1 MRDPH
6 RGPPTR
12 DLDTTDEI
20 AEMVR
25 RFYADVAQDDLLG
38 PMFNDVARVDWSE
51 HVPKLT
57 AFWCRALL
65 GITGYAGNP
74 FRAHALVH
82 QKRAFTPAHF
92 ERWLSLFHDTVEL
105 GWVGPRA
112 TAALELAHNVARVH
126 SHQLATARLSPAPSN
141 SSARAR
147 T

>member
-1 MRDPH
+1 VRDVP
-6 RGPPTR
+6 RPSPTR
-12 DLDTTDEI
+12 DLDGPAEI
-20 AEMVR
+20 GEMVR

-38 PMFNDVARVDWSE
+38 PMFNDVAQVDWSE
-51 HVPKLT
+51 HLPKLT

-82 QKRAFTPAHF
+82 DRQAFTRAHF

-112 TAALELAHNVARVH
+112 GRALELAHNVARVH
-126 SHQLATARLSPAPSN
+126 SQQLVGEPVLADT
-141 SSARAR
+141 
-147 T
+147 